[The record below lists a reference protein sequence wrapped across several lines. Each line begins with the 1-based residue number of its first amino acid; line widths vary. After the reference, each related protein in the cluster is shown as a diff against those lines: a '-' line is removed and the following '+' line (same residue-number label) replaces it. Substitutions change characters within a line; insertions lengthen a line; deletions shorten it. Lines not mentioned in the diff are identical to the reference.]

1 MQLADDTNLITINVE
16 SMTEIINFF
25 RKYEK
30 ASGTKINI
38 SKATI
43 TPLTNARIYN
53 LRYKILNFK
62 ITKNK
67 ETFKLLGIQFS
78 KDLHYANEYNWQE
91 CLQKN

>member
-1 MQLADDTNLITINVE
+1 
-16 SMTEIINFF
+16 MTEIINFF

-30 ASGTKINI
+30 ASGTKRNI